1 MKHVLYLFT
10 TILFSISQVNAQET
24 AFAANNQSDD
34 SEIIKINTAA
44 GQINL
49 SIEDAELKDCLV
61 RVFDNGVEG
70 ENIKVTSPADKPINV
85 VIIVAMN
92 PVKKWKLRKENF
104 YKEIEMLQTKTPGM
118 NVQTI
123 YTVKESE
130 EFKTNLKF
138 NNAVEFENLSLAV
151 KSATNLLQQTT
162 NRKAILVLTNEV
174 EALKTDV
181 IAQTNADLGK
191 TSAMVYLM
199 SINNT
204 VKRNEKKVQ
213 ARTNINGG
221 SILIKKE
228 DYLGGMF
235 RSFKRLAG
243 SLHTVS
249 YEYNVSRETAGDHRV
264 TATVARGGDKFEVAK
279 NIRQFNVGGEI
290 QTKSETVQNTTVA
303 QNAVG
308 TTFTKV
314 DDPQT
319 VEEITLQEIGGQTL
333 EELLDSRPEK
343 MSSIQ
348 IDGYVEELKRRSEMK
363 GVKIYGGKDKL
374 VKAVRQ
380 NIQPVLKAY
389 DREIY
394 TRIIVYKSKNPF
406 IALYRESIL
415 LISSAALG
423 MLTDEE
429 VRNSVAHELAHELY
443 GDELKSA
450 DQSNDNA
457 RHQIVEHKCDLVAA
471 LVMKNLQ
478 DDPFAIVVAAE
489 KFASWY
495 ARNMPTAD
503 IGADRAP
510 TSLKR
515 EKCISMFLQNN
526 VMTIAAK

>member
-1 MKHVLYLFT
+1 MLAGEAPGFSERRRQAMKHVLYLFT

-204 VKRNEKKVQ
+204 VKRNEK
-213 ARTNINGG
+213 G
-221 SILIKKE
+221 
-228 DYLGGMF
+228 
-235 RSFKRLAG
+235 AG
-243 SLHTVS
+243 
-249 YEYNVSRETAGDHRV
+249 EN
-264 TATVARGGDKFEVAK
+264 
-279 NIRQFNVGGEI
+279 
-290 QTKSETVQNTTVA
+290 
-303 QNAVG
+303 
-308 TTFTKV
+308 
-314 DDPQT
+314 
-319 VEEITLQEIGGQTL
+319 
-333 EELLDSRPEK
+333 
-343 MSSIQ
+343 
-348 IDGYVEELKRRSEMK
+348 
-363 GVKIYGGKDKL
+363 
-374 VKAVRQ
+374 
-380 NIQPVLKAY
+380 
-389 DREIY
+389 
-394 TRIIVYKSKNPF
+394 
-406 IALYRESIL
+406 
-415 LISSAALG
+415 
-423 MLTDEE
+423 
-429 VRNSVAHELAHELY
+429 
-443 GDELKSA
+443 
-450 DQSNDNA
+450 
-457 RHQIVEHKCDLVAA
+457 
-471 LVMKNLQ
+471 
-478 DDPFAIVVAAE
+478 
-489 KFASWY
+489 
-495 ARNMPTAD
+495 
-503 IGADRAP
+503 
-510 TSLKR
+510 
-515 EKCISMFLQNN
+515 
-526 VMTIAAK
+526 